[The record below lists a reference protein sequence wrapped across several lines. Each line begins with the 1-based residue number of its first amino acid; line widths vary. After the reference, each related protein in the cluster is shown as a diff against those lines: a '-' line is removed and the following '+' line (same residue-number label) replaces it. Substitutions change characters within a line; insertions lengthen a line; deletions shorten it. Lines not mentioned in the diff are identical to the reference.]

1 MESERTIKGDLRTI
15 KSIIT
20 SVLIDVNGR
29 KRGKKDFVVKESK
42 VFKEGFFIKKGKV
55 VENTKITGLETSRD
69 DIKKAIEIVNDL
81 ISDRGEAIKN
91 DCSLLR
97 FMLWSPF
104 SWCLKK
110 LGKSAGIYAM
120 ILAGQPKT
128 NKTGSCLNFSWLY
141 SDTIDRLKS
150 VSTTSVFGSVLEEST
165 LPNIIDESFDLI
177 SKEDMQDPMKC
188 CIYEETSRSV
198 KNRQDN
204 SLIDEFKALS
214 LPIFTLNEFKE
225 IKKFISRRYH
235 VSYYTSKMAVSDEKA
250 FEFEKK
256 YNPRY
261 SESSLI
267 VLRHLVGHL
276 LTSSFNIWKQTH
288 MNYMN

>member
-1 MESERTIKGDLRTI
+1 M
-15 KSIIT
+15 
-20 SVLIDVNGR
+20 
-29 KRGKKDFVVKESK
+29 
-42 VFKEGFFIKKGKV
+42 
-55 VENTKITGLETSRD
+55 
-69 DIKKAIEIVNDL
+69 
-81 ISDRGEAIKN
+81 
-91 DCSLLR
+91 
-97 FMLWSPF
+97 
-104 SWCLKK
+104 
-110 LGKSAGIYAM
+110 
-120 ILAGQPKT
+120 
-128 NKTGSCLNFSWLY
+128 
-141 SDTIDRLKS
+141 
-150 VSTTSVFGSVLEEST
+150 
-165 LPNIIDESFDLI
+165 
-177 SKEDMQDPMKC
+177 
-188 CIYEETSRSV
+188 